1 VVPSAQGIERGH
13 HQYVGVNKGAAH
25 MNSRHLVDPQLVA
38 ILDLIPSTPL
48 TAESLATNRASS
60 AALLASMPIPDYP
73 NVTVRE
79 RHVPGPDGAP
89 DVRILLYQPTQATQ
103 PTAGLLWL
111 HGGGYVS
118 GSVDLEDIR
127 ARAMAAELG
136 CVMVSVDYR
145 LAPETPF
152 PGSVEDCYAVLRW
165 LHANAG
171 DLGVDPGRLAVG
183 GGSAGGGLAAA
194 LALLA
199 RDRGEVP
206 LVFQVLIAPML
217 DDRTVTLDPLHP
229 YTGEFIWTRESNRFG
244 WTSLLGREPGSDGIS
259 PYAAAARAENLASL
273 PSTFIAVGALD
284 LFLEEDMEYARR
296 LIRSGVPTELHVYP
310 GMYHGFQ
317 MVPSAWM
324 TQAVARDQISAIRR
338 ALQV

>member
-1 VVPSAQGIERGH
+1 
-13 HQYVGVNKGAAH
+13 
-25 MNSRHLVDPQLVA
+25 MNSHHLVDPELVS
-38 ILDLIPSTPL
+38 ILDLIPATAL
-48 TAESLATNRASS
+48 TQESLATNRASS
-60 AALLASMPIPDYP
+60 AAILASMSVPDYP

-79 RHVPGPDGAP
+79 RHVPGPEGAP
-89 DVRILLYQPTQATQ
+89 DIRILLYQPTTQ
-103 PTAGLLWL
+103 TAQSTAALLWL

-152 PGSVEDCYAVLRW
+152 PGSLEDCYAVLRW
-165 LHANAG
+165 LYANAG
-171 DLGVDPGRLAVG
+171 ALGVDTGRLAVG

-206 LVFQVLIAPML
+206 LIFQVLIAPML
-217 DDRTVTLDPLHP
+217 DDRTVTLDPPHP

-244 WTSLLGREPGSDGIS
+244 WTSLLSQEPGSDGIS
-259 PYAAAARAENLASL
+259 PYAAAARAENLARL
-273 PSTFIAVGALD
+273 PATFIAVGALD

-296 LIRSGVPTELHVYP
+296 LIRAGVPTELHVYP
-310 GMYHGFQ
+310 GVYHGFQ
-317 MVPSAWM
+317 MVPSAWV

>member
-1 VVPSAQGIERGH
+1 
-13 HQYVGVNKGAAH
+13 
-25 MNSRHLVDPQLVA
+25 MNSRHLVDPELA
-38 ILDLIPSTPL
+38 PILDLIPSTPL
-48 TAESLATNRASS
+48 TQESLATNRASS
-60 AALLASMPIPDYP
+60 AAMLASISVPDYP

-79 RHVPGPDGAP
+79 RRVPGPEGAP
-89 DVRILLYQPTQATQ
+89 DVRILLYQPTQTPQ
-103 PTAGLLWL
+103 STAALLWL

-127 ARAMAAELG
+127 ARSIAAELG

-152 PGSVEDCYAVLRW
+152 PGPLEDCYAVLRW

-171 DLGVDPGRLAVG
+171 ELGVDTGRLAVG

-199 RDRGEVP
+199 RDRGEIP
-206 LVFQVLIAPML
+206 LAFQVLIAPML
-217 DDRTVTLDPLHP
+217 DDRTVVIEPPHP

-244 WTSLLGREPGSDGIS
+244 WASLLGQEPGSDGIS
-259 PYAAAARAENLASL
+259 PYAAAARAENLARL

-296 LIRSGVPTELHVYP
+296 LTRAGVPTELHVYP
-310 GMYHGFQ
+310 GVYHGFQ
-317 MVPSAWM
+317 MVPSAWV

>member
-1 VVPSAQGIERGH
+1 
-13 HQYVGVNKGAAH
+13 
-25 MNSRHLVDPQLVA
+25 MNSRHLVDSELVA
-38 ILDLIPSTPL
+38 ILDLIPATPL
-48 TAESLATNRASS
+48 TQESLSTNRASS
-60 AALLASMPIPDYP
+60 AAMLASMSVPDYP

-79 RHVPGPDGAP
+79 RHVPGPEGAP
-89 DVRILLYQPTQATQ
+89 DVRILLYQPTQT
-103 PTAGLLWL
+103 PRSTAALLWL

-152 PGSVEDCYAVLRW
+152 PGSLEDCYAVLRW
-165 LHANAG
+165 LYANAAE
-171 DLGVDPGRLAVG
+171 LGVDTGRLAVG

-217 DDRTVTLDPLHP
+217 DDRTVTLDPPHP

-244 WTSLLGREPGSDGIS
+244 WMSLLAQEPGSDGIS
-259 PYAAAARAENLASL
+259 PYAAAARAENLARL
-273 PSTFIAVGALD
+273 PATFIAVGALD
-284 LFLEEDMEYARR
+284 LFLEEDMEYTRR
-296 LIRSGVPTELHVYP
+296 LIRAGVPTELHVYP
-310 GMYHGFQ
+310 GVYHGFQ
-317 MVPSAWM
+317 MVPSAWV

>member
-1 VVPSAQGIERGH
+1 
-13 HQYVGVNKGAAH
+13 
-25 MNSRHLVDPQLVA
+25 MNSRHLVDPDLVA
-38 ILDLIPSTPL
+38 ILDLIPSAPL
-48 TAESLATNRASS
+48 TAESLATSRAST
-60 AALLASMPIPDYP
+60 AAMLAGMSVPDYP
-73 NVTVRE
+73 NLTVHE
-79 RHVPGPDGAP
+79 RYVPGPEGAP
-89 DVRILLYQPTQATQ
+89 DVHIRLYQPAQTTQL
-103 PTAGLLWL
+103 TAGLLWL

-118 GSVDLEDIR
+118 GSVDTEDVR

-152 PGSVEDCYAVLRW
+152 PGPIEDCYAVLRW

-171 DLGVDPGRLAVG
+171 ELGVDAGRLAVG

-206 LVFQVLIAPML
+206 LAFQVLIAPML
-217 DDRTVTLDPLHP
+217 DDRTVTLDPPHP

-244 WTSLLGREPGSDGIS
+244 WTAFLGQEPGSDGIS
-259 PYAAAARAENLASL
+259 PYAAAARAEHMARL
-273 PSTFIAVGALD
+273 PPAFIAVGALD

-296 LIRSGVPTELHVYP
+296 LIRAGVPTEFHVYP
-310 GMYHGFQ
+310 GVYHGFQ
-317 MVPSAWM
+317 MVPNAWV

-338 ALQV
+338 ALNL

>member
-1 VVPSAQGIERGH
+1 M
-13 HQYVGVNKGAAH
+13 H
-25 MNSRHLVDPQLVA
+25 MNSRHLVDPELIA
-38 ILDLIPSTPL
+38 FLDLIPSTSL
-48 TAESLATNRASS
+48 TAESLATNRAST
-60 AALLASMPIPDYP
+60 AAMVASLSVPDYP
-73 NVTVRE
+73 NLTVRE
-79 RHVPGPDGAP
+79 RHVPGPAGAP
-89 DVRILLYQPTQATQ
+89 DVRILLYQPTLTTQ
-103 PTAGLLWL
+103 STAGLLWL

-118 GSVDLEDIR
+118 GNVDLQDVR

-171 DLGVDPGRLAVG
+171 ELGVDTGRLAVG

-199 RDRGEVP
+199 RDRGEIP

-217 DDRTVTLDPLHP
+217 DDRTVTLEPPHP
-229 YTGEFIWTRESNRFG
+229 YTGELIWTRESNRFG
-244 WTSLLGREPGSDGIS
+244 WTALLGQEPGSDGIS
-259 PYAAAARAENLASL
+259 PYAAAARAENVAHL
-273 PSTFIAVGALD
+273 PPAFIAVGALD
-284 LFLEEDMEYARR
+284 LFLEENMEYARR
-296 LIRSGVPTELHVYP
+296 LIHAGVPTELHVYP
-310 GMYHGFQ
+310 GAYHGFQ
-317 MVPSAWM
+317 MVPSAWV

-338 ALQV
+338 ALKL